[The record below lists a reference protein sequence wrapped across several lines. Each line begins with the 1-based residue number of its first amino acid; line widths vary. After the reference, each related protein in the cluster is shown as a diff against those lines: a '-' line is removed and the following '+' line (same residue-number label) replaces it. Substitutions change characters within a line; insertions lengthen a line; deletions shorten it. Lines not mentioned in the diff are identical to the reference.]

1 MTIYAEYERFYPEA
15 EETRHLLVFNHPE
28 LPEDK
33 YALNETYCADP
44 DCDCRR
50 VQLQIVSARRRER
63 LATIVYA
70 FSDGPD
76 ETPDGLNP
84 YIEPA
89 VRQGRHAEA
98 LLDLVTELIETD
110 ADYAER
116 LERHYGEVK
125 RFMRDHPDDA
135 LHAAVKKDRKIMK
148 AYAEEMVAEVFETS
162 RRGVQTAPRRDRAKE
177 RRRRKASRRSRKKN
191 RR

>member
-1 MTIYAEYERFYPEA
+1 MTIYAEYERFYPDA
-15 EETRHLLVFNHPE
+15 EETRHLMVFNDPE

-33 YALNETYCADP
+33 YALNESYCADP

-50 VQLQIVSARRRER
+50 VQLQIVSAKKRER
-63 LATIVYA
+63 LATIAYA
-70 FSDGPD
+70 FSDDPD

-89 VRQGRHAEA
+89 VRQGRYAEP

-116 LERHYGEVK
+116 LERHYREVK
-125 RFMRDHPDDA
+125 QFMRDHPDDG
-135 LHAAVKKDRKIMK
+135 LHAAVKRDRTIMK
-148 AYAEEMVAEVFETS
+148 AYAEEMVAEVFES
-162 RRGVQTAPRRDRAKE
+162 SPAAPRRDRAKE
-177 RRRRKASRRSRKKN
+177 RRKRKASRRSRKKN